1 MEVLFNWCC
10 EVMQSLV
17 NFTGFTY
24 KEVNAIVFIFLMP
37 MVNIALLL
45 LFVVKY
51 IQYREKKRFIKELEA
66 QC

>member
-10 EVMQSLV
+10 EVMQSLA
-17 NFTGFTY
+17 NLTGFTY